1 MLSLFSNSDA
11 ARSTPHHY
19 LCYVVEVDCDSHAI
33 PDDYRS
39 LQLPSHPRDSW
50 HILLL

>member
-11 ARSTPHHY
+11 ARATSHNY
-19 LCYVVEVDCDSHAI
+19 LRYVVGVDCDGYAI
-33 PDDYRS
+33 PDDYRR
-39 LQLPSHPRDSW
+39 LQLPSYPRDDW